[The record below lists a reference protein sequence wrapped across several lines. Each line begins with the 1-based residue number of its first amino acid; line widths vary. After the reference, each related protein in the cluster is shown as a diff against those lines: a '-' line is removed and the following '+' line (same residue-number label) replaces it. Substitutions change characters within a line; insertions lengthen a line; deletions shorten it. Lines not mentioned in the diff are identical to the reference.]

1 MTDGRIINE
10 LKIDQSIEEKLK
22 TMPAYVS
29 RWHLNLKA
37 SRKTAATRKDFVAK
51 IHNFLSYINK
61 DIMEVKLSDINEDNV
76 SRYFLSIQTKKDS
89 SGNLS
94 YTSDSYQGTV
104 WSCLNNFLEY
114 FVKRGEINRNYIQQI
129 DRPKNH
135 DLDRINE
142 NRTMLTKKDFR
153 KILKAVDEERNPA
166 RRTRDKAILTVFMNT
181 GMRKTALTCIMLDDI
196 DIENRTLVVVDK
208 GNKRHEYVLNEVMCE
223 AIEDWLRERDSFTKG
238 KEDNHLFLSD
248 HGKEIAPRTVADI
261 VEKYC
266 LRGIGKPLSPH
277 KLRSGYCSILY
288 NATGDIEFVRRS
300 VGHSQVSTTSRYIVT
315 KGSEKE
321 RASEIMN
328 SIF

>member
-10 LKIDQSIEEKLK
+10 LKIDQTIEEKLK

-37 SRKTAATRKDFVAK
+37 SRKTASTRRDFVAK
-51 IHNFLSYINK
+51 IHNFLSFINEDVMK
-61 DIMEVKLSDINEDNV
+61 VALSDIDEDNV

-89 SGNLS
+89 SGNLV

-104 WSCLNNFLEY
+104 WSCLNNFFEY

-129 DRPKNH
+129 DRPKNR

-153 KILKAVDEERNPA
+153 KILDAVDSEKNA
-166 RRTRDKAILTVFMNT
+166 VRRARDKAILTVLMNT
-181 GMRKTALTCIMLDDI
+181 GMRKTALTCIMLNDI
-196 DIENRTLVVVDK
+196 DLDNRSLVIVDK
-208 GNKRHEYVLNEVMCE
+208 GNKRHEYVLNDITCE
-223 AIEDWLRERDSFTKG
+223 TISDWLDNRDSFTKG
-238 KEDNHLFLSD
+238 KDDNHLFLSD
-248 HGKEIAPRTVADI
+248 HGNEIASRTMAEI

-266 LRGIGKPLSPH
+266 IQALGKPLSPH